1 MSQQEQKA
9 PTPALITY
17 FGEKSGL
24 GSELFEKVIA
34 ATTKKVEGIS
44 QSDIYTLLEV
54 ARKYDLNPATNEIY
68 AMKTGNGVKVVIPID
83 GYLVFLHRAE
93 KSGQLKRH
101 EYVEGWWPDPRY
113 DPQGVDAKTGKP
125 IPVPL
130 RRGGRVTMWLVN
142 DEKPREH
149 TTWFDEEYNN
159 RNPNWNQRS
168 SLMLQHRT
176 YSRAIRY
183 QLGLYVM
190 DADEASALMDSV
202 LAETTKRQIE
212 ERAAAQAATPR
223 AEPAVPIRT
232 VTRVPVA
239 PPPPDLEEPA
249 QGNPGPSGDPAASTS
264 REVGASSE
272 SPAAPASPVPPAP
285 EPQPFDDEESRRLDI
300 EAAKE
305 AEKPKKGLF
314 EP

>member
-1 MSQQEQKA
+1 MSQQEQKP
-9 PTPALITY
+9 PTPELITY

-24 GSELFEKVIA
+24 GSDLFEKVIA

-113 DPQGVDAKTGKP
+113 DPEGRDPKTGKP

-142 DEKPREH
+142 DDKPREH

-159 RNPNWNQRS
+159 RNTNWNQRS

-202 LAETTKRQIE
+202 LAETTRRQVE
-212 ERAAAQAATPR
+212 ERAAAR

-232 VTRVPVA
+232 VSRVPVA
-239 PPPPDLEEPA
+239 PAPPDLEE

-272 SPAAPASPVPPAP
+272 SPAAPASPAPPAP
-285 EPQPFDDEESRRLDI
+285 ESRPFDDAESRRLDA
-300 EAAKE
+300 EMAAE
-305 AEKPKKGLF
+305 AEKPRTGLF